1 MPEWG
6 DMPSFAY
13 FLVLLGIAA
22 ACAAALR
29 VALLWTGRR
38 LQARMRFSNT
48 ALTDLVITIPL
59 VGFVVVFV
67 ALPRGSGDRP

>member
-1 MPEWG
+1 MPKWG

-22 ACAAALR
+22 AFAAALR

-48 ALTDLVITIPL
+48 TLTDLVITIPL

-67 ALPRGSGDRP
+67 AGLAWLWR